1 MSGSQ
6 HPGDKLRL
14 SASQAL
20 RSRLEFSPRRVRDIL
35 KSGTQ
40 AEARKKQ
47 KPRSWKSENQLVFA
61 DLEDFLKCL
70 N

>member
-6 HPGDKLRL
+6 HPGDKTFR
-14 SASQAL
+14 QPTL

-40 AEARKKQ
+40 AKPRKKQ
-47 KPRSWKSENQLVFA
+47 TPRSWKSENQLV
-61 DLEDFLKCL
+61 LLIWKIS
-70 N
+70 